1 MEAMAQPLPK
11 LRMDL
16 DFMPSP
22 FEDRPG
28 LLIRDPHLYSDAT
41 LIIPPPLVQCLQR
54 FDGRGTDLDL
64 RADLVRLTG
73 SLNVSRIQENL
84 VGTLS
89 QAGFL
94 ENETFFRLRD
104 QRHQEF
110 SAAPVREPTH
120 AGSAYPEDPDE
131 LRGFLEGYL
140 ARAGDVSAVAGAVG
154 VAAPHV
160 SPEGGWKMY
169 AAAYRAIPEEA
180 ASRTFVILGT
190 SHYGLPGRFGLT
202 RKPFRTPYGIAET
215 ETRLV
220 ERLAEQAPGAA
231 VLEDYCHRTEHSI
244 EFQVVFLQHRFGA
257 DIRILP
263 ILCGSFSESVA
274 SGRLPEESEPV
285 RRFFDALAGL
295 ADEEGDNLFWVLGID
310 MAHIGRRYGD
320 PFAARANQGVMS
332 EVAERDRRR
341 IGRLAAGDPA
351 GFWRLVCER
360 EDDLKWC
367 GSSPLYTFFKAVPD
381 ARCLLLGYEQWNI
394 DEASVV
400 TFGALAMQRDHQ
412 PEGPGPDRCGTS
424 DEGAS

>member
-1 MEAMAQPLPK
+1 MEAMAQRLPK
-11 LRMDL
+11 LRLDL

-22 FEDRPG
+22 FEDKPG

-41 LIIPPPLVQCLQR
+41 LIIPPPLVQCLQH
-54 FDGRGTDLDL
+54 FDGQATDLDL

-73 SLNVSRIQENL
+73 SLNVGRIQESL
-84 VGTLS
+84 VQTLAD
-89 QAGFL
+89 AGFL
-94 ENETFFRLRD
+94 ENETFFKLRD
-104 QRHQEF
+104 RRHREF
-110 SAAPVREPTH
+110 SSAPVREPAH

-140 ARAGDVSAVAGAVG
+140 ARAGNVSAVAGAVG

-180 ASRTFVILGT
+180 ASRAFVILGT
-190 SHYGLPGRFGLT
+190 SHYGRPGRFGLT
-202 RKPFRTPYGIAET
+202 RKPFRTPFGIAQT

-220 ERLAEQAPGAA
+220 ERLAEEAPEAA
-231 VLEDYCHRTEHSI
+231 VMEDYCHRTEHSI
-244 EFQVVFLQHRFGA
+244 EFQIVFLQHRFGP
-257 DIRILP
+257 DICILP
-263 ILCGSFSESVA
+263 ILCGSFGESVQA
-274 SGRLPEESEPV
+274 GRLPEETEPV
-285 RRFFDALAGL
+285 RRFFDALARL
-295 ADEEGDNLFWVLGID
+295 AADEGDNLFWVLGID

-320 PFAARANQGVMS
+320 SFAARANEGVMR

-341 IGRLAAGDPA
+341 IDRLAAGDAA

-367 GSSPLYTFFKAVPD
+367 GSAPLYTFLKAVPD

-400 TFGALAMQRDHQ
+400 TFGALAMHRNHR
-412 PEGPGPDRCGTS
+412 PG
-424 DEGAS
+424 GA

>member
-1 MEAMAQPLPK
+1 MEAMARPLPK

-28 LLIRDPHLYSDAT
+28 LLIRDPHQYSDAT

-54 FDGRGTDLDL
+54 FDGQGTDLDL

-73 SLNVSRIQENL
+73 SLNVGRIQENL
-84 VGTLS
+84 VSTLN

-94 ENETFFRLRD
+94 ENETFFRLRE
-104 QRHQEF
+104 QRHREF
-110 SAAPVREPTH
+110 ASAPVREPTH
-120 AGSAYPEDPDE
+120 AGSAYPDTPDE
-131 LRGFLEGYL
+131 LRGFLEGYF
-140 ARAGDVSAVAGAVG
+140 ARAGAVSAAPDTIG

-169 AAAYRAIPEEA
+169 AAAYGAIPESA

-190 SHYGLPGRFGLT
+190 SHYGQPGRFGLT
-202 RKPFRTPYGIAET
+202 RKPYRTPYGAAHT
-215 ETRLV
+215 DVRLV
-220 ERLAEQAPGAA
+220 DRLAAEAPDA
-231 VLEDYCHRTEHSI
+231 VLLEDYCHRTEHSI
-244 EFQVVFLQHRFGA
+244 EFQVVFLQHRFGPG
-257 DIRILP
+257 IRILP
-263 ILCGSFSESVA
+263 VLCGSFGESVS

-285 RRFFDALAGL
+285 RRFFEALAGL
-295 ADEEGDNLFWVLGID
+295 AAEEGDHLFWVLGID
-310 MAHIGRRYGD
+310 LAHIGRRYGD
-320 PFAARANQGVMS
+320 PFSVRANQGLMG

-341 IGRLAAGDPA
+341 LDRLAEGDAA

-367 GSSPLYTFFKAVPD
+367 GSSPLYTFFRAVPD

-400 TFGALAMQRDHQ
+400 TFGALALQRNHQ
-412 PEGPGPDRCGTS
+412 P
-424 DEGAS
+424 